1 MKRIVLALTALSIL
15 AAPVAAQAQ
24 SNYSGQPDYRLKHHS
39 GPSHRP
45 MAHKP
50 APKPYWGKGKRLSD
64 WKRRPAVRD
73 YHRHGL
79 KRPGPGQQ
87 WVRVDNSYLL
97 VNLASGI
104 IAGVIAAR

>member
-1 MKRIVLALTALSIL
+1 MKRIVLALTAFSIL

-24 SNYSGQPDYRLKHHS
+24 SKYSSQSEYRHRHQA
-39 GPSHRP
+39 GPSHKP

-50 APKPYWGKGKRLSD
+50 APRPHWSKGKQLSD

-79 KRPGPGQQ
+79 RRPGPGQQ
-87 WVRVDNSYLL
+87 WVRVDNNYLL

-104 IAGVIAAR
+104 IAGIVAGR